1 MCIYRENNEKE
12 KICKLSFW
20 LFFFIDNFELI
31 VYYIIYRRLS
41 IYLYILMMLLEFV
54 KIFGCGY

>member
-20 LFFFIDNFELI
+20 LFFVIDNFELI
-31 VYYIIYRRLS
+31 VYYVIYRRLS